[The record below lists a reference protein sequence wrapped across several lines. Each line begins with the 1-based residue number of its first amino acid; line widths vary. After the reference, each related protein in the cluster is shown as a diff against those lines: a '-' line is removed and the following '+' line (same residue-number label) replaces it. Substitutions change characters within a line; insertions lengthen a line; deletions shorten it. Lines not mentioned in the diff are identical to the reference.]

1 MLVTAC
7 LLSVIAITAIQPDH
21 VATRPVPRNDEA
33 WWVERHAR
41 CVATTKANDFDVAFL
56 GDSITQGW
64 EGGGKPTWDATFAPL
79 KSANFGFS
87 GDRTEHVLWR
97 LANGELLG
105 TKAKLVVIMIGTN
118 NIGHGSSTPDQAVD
132 GIRAILAALHR
143 GLPRA
148 KVLLLGVF
156 PRGEMPDDPMRV
168 KAAAIT
174 AQLPALAD
182 GKRVFYQDLGPHFTR
197 IDGTLRTL
205 LMPDMLHLNTDGYM
219 IWGRAIEPTVRELL
233 KR

>member
-1 MLVTAC
+1 MLATAC
-7 LLSVIAITAIQPDH
+7 LLSTLIASFGQPNH
-21 VATRPVPRNDEA
+21 VATRPVAREGEA

-79 KSANFGFS
+79 KAANFGFS

-132 GIRAILAALHR
+132 GIRAILGVLGR
-143 GLPRA
+143 GLPKA

-182 GKRVFYQDLGPHFTR
+182 GKRVFFQDLTRHFTR

-233 KR
+233 AR